1 MRLAT
6 LCITFAAL
14 TGLLLGQEKDVSLRD
29 PSGGVVQVD
38 AGLKDKG
45 KPILPPAITSD
56 MRETYFQA
64 KSDVLEAQVALT
76 AAQGRLDASVKGMQ
90 AVCPL
95 IVDDK
100 GKPQCAP
107 PVEPEA
113 KP

>member
-1 MRLAT
+1 MRTRDWIIAFALVMLAGA
-6 LCITFAAL
+6 CIVSIAS
-14 TGLLLGQEKDVSLRD
+14 GQETAT
-29 PSGGVVQVD
+29 PEP
-38 AGLKDKG
+38 AA
-45 KPILPPAITSD
+45 PPAITSE

-95 IVDDK
+95 IVDAQ